1 MLEKP
6 LSKRKNIPF
15 RGYLAMILQAR
26 SHGICLLMI
35 QSWRPLTTVCSSC
48 SCLSKSYLIKVNICY
63 LDLFNQ

>member
-48 SCLSKSYLIKVNICY
+48 S
-63 LDLFNQ
+63 